1 MTDTLTIASVRVLSG
16 HTSAESAYLVKDYP
30 YGRRLRCQIR
40 YWIETATKGSAKS
53 EQRWVSQTTNPKA
66 PGHPWNKPKPSTYSA
81 FAVMY
86 LDEKDYVQAHRVPF
100 WITGDVDTR
109 TRAMG
114 VYDGFTEDQRNRYNA
129 LLALSRRANPS
140 TWAEWDTK
148 VARLA
153 AHIRDTDTDP
163 EIVNGSWADDG
174 QPVYLSDPAAYV
186 TAARAHIA
194 AGLV

>member
-1 MTDTLTIASVRVLSG
+1 MTDTLTIDRVRVLDG
-16 HTSAESAYLVKDYP
+16 HTSAETAYLVKDYP

-53 EQRWVSQTTNPKA
+53 EQRWVSQTTNPKVPA
-66 PGHPWNKPKPSTYSA
+66 ETWNKPKPSTYSA
-81 FAVMY
+81 LAVMY
-86 LDEKDYVQAHRVPF
+86 LDEKDHVQAHRVSF

-114 VYDGFTEDQRNRYNA
+114 IYDGFTEDQRKRYDA

-153 AHIRDTDTDP
+153 AYIRDTGTEP
-163 EIVNGSWADDG
+163 EITNSTWTDDG
-174 QPVYLSDPAAYV
+174 QLVYLTDPAAYV
-186 TAARAHIA
+186 TAARAQIS